1 MKRFLRQ
8 NWKWI
13 LGFAAVFLLALGLRV
28 YHLTLLPV
36 FVDEAIYIRWSQIM
50 SNEATLRFLPLS
62 DGKQP
67 LFMWI
72 LMFIVKRI
80 SDPLFAGRILSV
92 ASGMGTMVGV
102 SVLGYVFTKS
112 KKVAFIAGLI
122 YAINPFVYFFDRL
135 ALVDSML
142 TMFGVWTFLFAIL
155 TAKTR
160 RLDLAMI
167 TGFLLGCAMLTK
179 STAIFFAILLPAT
192 WIFVKGKKD
201 LFKLIALNLV
211 IFIIVFGMYN
221 ILRLGPNFNLITSR
235 NQDYIYPLTRII
247 TNPLD
252 PFMGHLGGVKNY
264 FYLMG
269 PVSLVVIWLL
279 SYLVN
284 YKKYLRELF
293 TLTIWGIGPILVTM
307 EYFKVVTARYI
318 VYTIPFFII
327 LASLAFS
334 AKSKLV
340 QKLAYLGLFI
350 FIVQSLF
357 FDYKLLT
364 NVASAPLPEGERSG
378 FLQEWTAGDG
388 IKEISEYVKNVAKD
402 VPSGRQVTVGTEGYF
417 GTLPDGLQMY
427 VQAVDKVVVIGVGL
441 GIDKVPDSLVASK
454 KSGNKTYLV
463 INKSRLTGDPEEMG
477 LKLIATY
484 TKIPRAPGTRDYT
497 QIGPQEFLYFFEY

>member
-1 MKRFLRQ
+1 M
-8 NWKWI
+8 WI
-13 LGFAAVFLLALGLRV
+13 LGFLGILLLAFGIRV
-28 YHLTLLPV
+28 YNLTLLPV

-50 SNEATLRFLPLS
+50 SNEATLRFLPVS

-72 LMFIVKRI
+72 LMFIVKQI
-80 SDPLFAGRILSV
+80 TDPLFAGRILSV
-92 ASGMGTMVGV
+92 ASGMGTLVGV
-102 SVLGYVFTKS
+102 SILGYIFTKS
-112 KKVAFIAGLI
+112 KKVALIAGLI

-142 TMFGVWTFLFAIL
+142 TMFGIWTFLFAVL

-179 STAIFFAILLPAT
+179 STAMFFAILLPAT
-192 WIFVKGKKD
+192 WVFVKDKKD
-201 LFKLIALNLV
+201 LFKLIGLNLV
-211 IFIIVFGMYN
+211 IVIIMFGMYN
-221 ILRLGPNFNLITSR
+221 ILRLGPNFNLISSR

-269 PVSLVVIWLL
+269 PISLVFLILL
-279 SYLVN
+279 GVFTDF
-284 YKKYLRELF
+284 KKNIKSLSPL
-293 TLTIWGIGPILVTM
+293 LAWGILPILVTM

-327 LASLAFS
+327 LASLAFN

-340 QKLAYLGLFI
+340 QKFAYLGLLA

-364 NVASAPLPEGERSG
+364 NVAAAPLPEGERSG

-388 IKEISEYVKNVAKD
+388 IKEISEYIKNVAKD
-402 VPSGRQVTVGTEGYF
+402 LPADKKVVVGTEGYF
-417 GTLPDGLQMY
+417 GTLPNGLEMY
-427 VQAVDKVVVIGVGL
+427 VQGVDKVIVIGVGL
-441 GIDKVPDSLVASK
+441 GINKVPDSLVESK
-454 KSGNKTYLV
+454 LSGNKTYLV
-463 INKSRLTGDPEEMG
+463 VNKSRLAGDPKEMG
-477 LKLIATY
+477 LKLISTY
-484 TKIPRAPGTRDYT
+484 TKIPRAPGSRDYT
-497 QIGPQEFLYFFEY
+497 RIGPQEFLYFFEY